1 MAHIVLAYRP
11 DRSAGSGVLAE
22 VEALRLDLF
31 EPRQLTPDANHQNHV
46 KRFTLMAASVR
57 RI

>member
-1 MAHIVLAYRP
+1 
-11 DRSAGSGVLAE
+11 VLAE